1 MKKRKDVIRDVIIGI
16 IAGTIIAL
24 LTCCADK
31 PVKSAEELK
40 AEYLKKEQEKK
51 AIRQEKKA
59 IRQEKERIRR
69 GELTYKEA
77 IERMYE
83 KHCYDHSFSDVFRF
97 YDEGHYY
104 KCFLTIFGQ
113 NPRYPHSSSS
123 GIVHDPNCPCKQN
136 K

>member
-40 AEYLKKEQEKK
+40 AEYLKKEQE
-51 AIRQEKKA
+51 EKA

-83 KHCYDHSFSDVFRF
+83 KHCYDHYFSDVSRF
-97 YDEGHYY
+97 YNEGHYY
-104 KCFLTIFGQ
+104 KCFFTVFSRNTKHTYSL
-113 NPRYPHSSSS
+113 S

>member
-24 LTCCADK
+24 LVCCIDK

-40 AEYLKKEQEKK
+40 AEYLKKEQE
-51 AIRQEKKA
+51 EKA

-77 IERMYE
+77 IKQVY
-83 KHCYDHSFSDVFRF
+83 KKYPSDNKFSDVFRF
-97 YDEGHYY
+97 YNEGHYY
-104 KCFLTIFGQ
+104 KCFFTVFGRNTQ
-113 NPRYPHSSSS
+113 HTYSLS

>member
-1 MKKRKDVIRDVIIGI
+1 MKKRKDVIRDVINGI

-24 LTCCADK
+24 LTCCIDK
-31 PVKSAEELK
+31 SVKSAEELK
-40 AEYLKKEQEKK
+40 AEYLKKEQE
-51 AIRQEKKA
+51 EKA

-77 IERMYE
+77 IKQVYE
-83 KHCYDHSFSDVFRF
+83 KYPYDNNFSDVFRF

-104 KCFLTIFGQ
+104 KCFLTAFDQ
-113 NPRYPHSSSS
+113 NTRYTHSSS

>member
-1 MKKRKDVIRDVIIGI
+1 MKKRKDVIRDVIISI
-16 IAGTIIAL
+16 IVGTIIAL

-31 PVKSAEELK
+31 TVKSAEELK
-40 AEYLKKEQEKK
+40 AEYLKKEQE
-51 AIRQEKKA
+51 EKA

-83 KHCYDHSFSDVFRF
+83 KHCYDNYFSDVFRF

-104 KCFLTIFGQ
+104 KCFLTVFDRNTQ
-113 NPRYPHSSSS
+113 HTHSLS

>member
-31 PVKSAEELK
+31 PVKSAKELK
-40 AEYLKKEQEKK
+40 AEYLKKEQE
-51 AIRQEKKA
+51 EKA

-77 IERMYE
+77 IKQVYE
-83 KHCYDHSFSDVFRF
+83 KYPYDNNFSDVFRF
-97 YDEGHYY
+97 YNEGHYY
-104 KCFLTIFGQ
+104 KCFFTVFGRNTQ
-113 NPRYPHSSSS
+113 HTYSLS

>member
-1 MKKRKDVIRDVIIGI
+1 MKKRKDVIRDAIISI

-40 AEYLKKEQEKK
+40 AEYLKKEQEEK
-51 AIRQEKKA
+51 AIRQEN
-59 IRQEKERIRR
+59 ERIRR

-83 KHCYDHSFSDVFRF
+83 KHRYDHYFSDVFRF

-104 KCFLTIFGQ
+104 KCFLTAFDQ
-113 NPRYPHSSSS
+113 NTRYTHSSS

>member
-1 MKKRKDVIRDVIIGI
+1 MKKREDIIRDVIIGI

-40 AEYLKKEQEKK
+40 AEYLKKEQE
-51 AIRQEKKA
+51 EKA

-77 IERMYE
+77 IERIYE
-83 KHCYDHSFSDVFRF
+83 KNRYVHYFSDVFRF

-104 KCFLTIFGQ
+104 KCFLTVSDQ
-113 NPRYPHSSSS
+113 NTQYPHSSS
-123 GIVHDPNCPCKQN
+123 GIVHDLNCPCKQN

>member
-1 MKKRKDVIRDVIIGI
+1 MKKRKDVIRDVIISI
-16 IAGTIIAL
+16 IVGTIIAL

-40 AEYLKKEQEKK
+40 AEYLKKEQE
-51 AIRQEKKA
+51 EKA

-83 KHCYDHSFSDVFRF
+83 KHRYDHYFSDVFRF

-104 KCFLTIFGQ
+104 KCFLTAFDQ
-113 NPRYPHSSSS
+113 NTRYTHSSS

>member
-1 MKKRKDVIRDVIIGI
+1 MKKMKDVIRDVIIGI

-40 AEYLKKEQEKK
+40 AEYLKKEQE
-51 AIRQEKKA
+51 EKA

-77 IERMYE
+77 IKHVYE
-83 KHCYDHSFSDVFRF
+83 KYPYDNNFSDVFRF
-97 YDEGHYY
+97 YNEGHYY
-104 KCFLTIFGQ
+104 KCFFTVFDRKT
-113 NPRYPHSSSS
+113 RYCHSLS

>member
-1 MKKRKDVIRDVIIGI
+1 MKKRKDVIRDVIISI
-16 IAGTIIAL
+16 IVGTIIAL

-40 AEYLKKEQEKK
+40 AEYLKKEQE
-51 AIRQEKKA
+51 EKA

-77 IERMYE
+77 IKHVYE
-83 KHCYDHSFSDVFRF
+83 KYPYDNNFSDEFRF
-97 YDEGHYY
+97 YNEGHYY
-104 KCFLTIFGQ
+104 KCFLTVSDQ
-113 NPRYPHSSSS
+113 NTQYPHSSS

>member
-1 MKKRKDVIRDVIIGI
+1 MKKRKDVIRDVVICI
-16 IAGTIIAL
+16 IAGTIITL

-40 AEYLKKEQEKK
+40 AEYLKKEQE
-51 AIRQEKKA
+51 EKA

-83 KHCYDHSFSDVFRF
+83 KHYYDNDFSDVFRF

-104 KCFLTIFGQ
+104 KCFLTTVDQ
-113 NPRYPHSSSS
+113 NTRYTHSLS

>member
-1 MKKRKDVIRDVIIGI
+1 MKKRKDVIRDVIISI
-16 IAGTIIAL
+16 IAGAIIAL

-31 PVKSAEELK
+31 TVKSAEELK
-40 AEYLKKEQEKK
+40 AEYLKKEQE
-51 AIRQEKKA
+51 EKA

-83 KHCYDHSFSDVFRF
+83 KHRYDNYFSDVFRF

-104 KCFLTIFGQ
+104 KCFLTVSDK
-113 NPRYPHSSSS
+113 NTRYPHSSS
-123 GIVHDPNCPCKQN
+123 GIVHDINCPCKQN

>member
-24 LTCCADK
+24 LICCADK

-40 AEYLKKEQEKK
+40 AEYLKKEQE
-51 AIRQEKKA
+51 EKA

-77 IERMYE
+77 IKQVY
-83 KHCYDHSFSDVFRF
+83 KKYPYDNNFSDVFRF
-97 YDEGHYY
+97 YNECHYY
-104 KCFLTIFGQ
+104 KCFFTVFNRNTQ
-113 NPRYPHSSSS
+113 HPHSLS
-123 GIVHDPNCPCKQN
+123 GIVHDPNCPL
-136 K
+136 

>member
-40 AEYLKKEQEKK
+40 AEYLKKEQE
-51 AIRQEKKA
+51 EKA

-77 IERMYE
+77 IKHVYE
-83 KHCYDHSFSDVFRF
+83 KYPYDNNFSDEFRF
-97 YDEGHYY
+97 YNEGHYY
-104 KCFLTIFGQ
+104 KCFLTVFDRNTQ
-113 NPRYPHSSSS
+113 HTHRLS

-136 K
+136 N

>member
-1 MKKRKDVIRDVIIGI
+1 MKKRKDVIRDVIISI
-16 IAGTIIAL
+16 IVGTIIAL

-40 AEYLKKEQEKK
+40 AEYLKKE
-51 AIRQEKKA
+51 QEKKA

-123 GIVHDPNCPCKQN
+123 GIVHDPNCPCKRN

>member
-31 PVKSAEELK
+31 PVKSAKELK
-40 AEYLKKEQEKK
+40 AEYLKKEQE
-51 AIRQEKKA
+51 EKA

-83 KHCYDHSFSDVFRF
+83 KHCYDNYFSDVSRF

-104 KCFLTIFGQ
+104 KCFFTVFSRNTKHTYSL
-113 NPRYPHSSSS
+113 S
-123 GIVHDPNCPCKQN
+123 GIVHDPNCHCKQN

>member
-1 MKKRKDVIRDVIIGI
+1 MKKRKDVIRDVIISI
-16 IAGTIIAL
+16 IVGTIIAL

-40 AEYLKKEQEKK
+40 AEYLKKEQE
-51 AIRQEKKA
+51 EKA

-77 IERMYE
+77 IKHVYE
-83 KHCYDHSFSDVFRF
+83 KYPYDNNFSDEFRF
-97 YDEGHYY
+97 YNEGHYY
-104 KCFLTIFGQ
+104 KCFLTVVDK
-113 NPRYPHSSSS
+113 NTRYPHSSS

>member
-1 MKKRKDVIRDVIIGI
+1 MKKMKDVIRDVIIGI

-24 LTCCADK
+24 LVCCIDK

-40 AEYLKKEQEKK
+40 AEYLKKEQE
-51 AIRQEKKA
+51 EKA

-83 KHCYDHSFSDVFRF
+83 KHCYDNYFSDVFRF

-104 KCFLTIFGQ
+104 KCFLTVFSR
-113 NPRYPHSSSS
+113 NTKHTYSLS

>member
-1 MKKRKDVIRDVIIGI
+1 MKKRKDVIRDVIISI
-16 IAGTIIAL
+16 IVGTIIAL

-31 PVKSAEELK
+31 TVKSAEELK
-40 AEYLKKEQEKK
+40 AEYLKKEQE
-51 AIRQEKKA
+51 EKA

-77 IERMYE
+77 IKHVYE
-83 KHCYDHSFSDVFRF
+83 KYPYDNNFSDEFRF
-97 YDEGHYY
+97 YNEGHYY
-104 KCFLTIFGQ
+104 KCFLTVVGK
-113 NPRYPHSSSS
+113 NTRYPRSSS

>member
-1 MKKRKDVIRDVIIGI
+1 MKKRKDVIRDVIISI
-16 IAGTIIAL
+16 IVGTIIAL

-40 AEYLKKEQEKK
+40 AEYLKKEQE
-51 AIRQEKKA
+51 EKA

-69 GELTYKEA
+69 GELTYEGA
-77 IERMYE
+77 IKRMYE
-83 KHCYDHSFSDVFRF
+83 KYPYDNNFSDEFRF
-97 YDEGHYY
+97 YNEGHYY
-104 KCFLTIFGQ
+104 KCFLTVFDRNTQ
-113 NPRYPHSSSS
+113 HTHSLS

>member
-1 MKKRKDVIRDVIIGI
+1 MKKRKDVIRDVIISIRDVI
-16 IAGTIIAL
+16 ISIIVGTIIAL

-31 PVKSAEELK
+31 PVKSAKELK
-40 AEYLKKEQEKK
+40 AEYLKKEQE
-51 AIRQEKKA
+51 EKA

-77 IERMYE
+77 IKHVYE
-83 KHCYDHSFSDVFRF
+83 KHSCDNNFSDVCRF
-97 YDEGHYY
+97 YNEGHYY
-104 KCFLTIFGQ
+104 KCFLTVFDRNTQ
-113 NPRYPHSSSS
+113 HTHSLS

>member
-40 AEYLKKEQEKK
+40 AEYLKKEQE
-51 AIRQEKKA
+51 EKA

-83 KHCYDHSFSDVFRF
+83 KHCYDHYFSDVFRF

-104 KCFLTIFGQ
+104 KCFLTVSGQ
-113 NPRYPHSSSS
+113 NTRYHRRSS

>member
-1 MKKRKDVIRDVIIGI
+1 MKKRKDVIRDAIISI
-16 IAGTIIAL
+16 IVGTIIAL

-31 PVKSAEELK
+31 TVKSAEELK
-40 AEYLKKEQEKK
+40 AEYLKKEQE
-51 AIRQEKKA
+51 EKA

-83 KHCYDHSFSDVFRF
+83 KHRYDHYFSDVFRF

-104 KCFLTIFGQ
+104 KCFLTTVGQ
-113 NPRYPHSSSS
+113 NTRYPYSSS
-123 GIVHDPNCPCKQN
+123 GIVHDPNYPCKQN

>member
-24 LTCCADK
+24 LVCCIDK

-40 AEYLKKEQEKK
+40 TEYLKKEQE
-51 AIRQEKKA
+51 EKA

-77 IERMYE
+77 IKHVYE
-83 KHCYDHSFSDVFRF
+83 KYPYDNNFSDVFRF
-97 YDEGHYY
+97 YNEGHYY
-104 KCFLTIFGQ
+104 KCFFTVFSRNTRHTYSL
-113 NPRYPHSSSS
+113 S
-123 GIVHDPNCPCKQN
+123 GIVHDPTCPCKQN

>member
-1 MKKRKDVIRDVIIGI
+1 MKKRKDVIRDVIISI
-16 IAGTIIAL
+16 IVGTIIAL

-40 AEYLKKEQEKK
+40 AEYLKKEQE
-51 AIRQEKKA
+51 EKA

-77 IERMYE
+77 IKRMYE
-83 KHCYDHSFSDVFRF
+83 KYPYYNDFSDVFRF
-97 YDEGHYY
+97 YNEGHYY
-104 KCFLTIFGQ
+104 KCFLTVSGQ
-113 NPRYPHSSSS
+113 NTRCPHSSS

>member
-1 MKKRKDVIRDVIIGI
+1 MKKRKDVIRDVIISI

-40 AEYLKKEQEKK
+40 AEYLKKEQE
-51 AIRQEKKA
+51 EKA

-77 IERMYE
+77 IKRMYE
-83 KHCYDHSFSDVFRF
+83 KHCYDNNFSDVFRF
-97 YDEGHYY
+97 YNEGHYY
-104 KCFLTIFGQ
+104 KCFLTVFDRNTQ
-113 NPRYPHSSSS
+113 HTHSLS